1 MKWFALFALL
11 LTGCASYIQDRNIAR
26 QHRYNALYLSPLAQ
40 DCNQFFPVK
49 DSVGKPIFTS
59 ATNINYTGEIDSLEV
74 LIRRLSVDNA
84 NKTVI
89 FAPGNE
95 AVITQLQQKI
105 AALKAAYKP
114 CKPDTVKIPIYRV
127 DEAAVKVWQDKYR
140 AKADSLITQNTN
152 LATSNKNKSVW
163 RWIALGCMGLITV
176 SVVWKVYK
184 FVNPLPKVV

>member
-1 MKWFALFALL
+1 MRWFVLFAVL
-11 LTGCASYIQDRNIAR
+11 LTGCASYIQKRNVAR

-49 DSVGKPIFTS
+49 DSTGKPIFTP
-59 ATNINYTGEIDSLEV
+59 ADNINYTNEIDSLEV
-74 LIRRLSVDNA
+74 LVRRLSVDNA

-95 AVITQLQQKI
+95 ALITQLQQKI

-127 DEAAVKVWQDKYR
+127 DEAALKVWQDKYR
-140 AKADSLITQNTN
+140 AKADSLTIQNTN
-152 LATSNKNKSVW
+152 LATTKKSRSQW
-163 RWIALGCMGLITV
+163 MIIAIACMTV
-176 SVVWKVYK
+176 VVLRIVWKVYK
-184 FVNPLPKVV
+184 FINPVAKVI